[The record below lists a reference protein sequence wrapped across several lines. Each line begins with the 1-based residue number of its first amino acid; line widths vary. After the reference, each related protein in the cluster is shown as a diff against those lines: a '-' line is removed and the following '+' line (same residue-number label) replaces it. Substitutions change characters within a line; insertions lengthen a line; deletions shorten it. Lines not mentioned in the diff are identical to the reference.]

1 MRELLF
7 LKLEKFMNKIMTSIV
22 VLLAVSLFGQ
32 ELYQLPENEQSRWI
46 SFENPTGEKGKGGME
61 NRGAKGHAMDVVL
74 AGESKILLD
83 VQGAGVIRRMWVT
96 ISDRSPQMLRGL
108 KIEMFWD
115 GAKKPAVS
123 APFGDF
129 FGIGLGRRTPFEC
142 AFFSDP
148 EGRSFNSRIP
158 MPFKKSARI
167 VVSNESGK
175 NLDMLF
181 YDINYTLSKKP
192 DRTALYFHCFWSRDT
207 LTTLGRDFEMLPKIS
222 GKGRFLGVN
231 LGVMANPVYQK
242 AWWGEGEVKVYLDG
256 DAQYP
261 TLVGTG
267 TEDYIGSAWGQD
279 KYCNDYQGCLVADT
293 EKDHWAFYRYHVP
306 DPIYFYQDCRVTIQ
320 QIGGNQKKQVIAMQQ
335 GGVPLIPISIHNAP
349 EFVKLLE
356 IKPVPDLTDP
366 GLIDG
371 WTNFYRQD
379 DVSAAAYFYLDSP
392 TSALP
397 PLQAAA
403 LRMVKLEAN
412 INP

>member
-1 MRELLF
+1 M
-7 LKLEKFMNKIMTSIV
+7 KKIQITTM

-32 ELYQLPENEQSRWI
+32 EVYQMPENEQSRWI

-61 NRGAKGHAMDVVL
+61 NLGAKGHAMDVL
-74 AGESKILLD
+74 QAGESKVLLN
-83 VQGAGVIRRMWVT
+83 VQGAGIIRRMWIT

-129 FGIGLGRRTPFEC
+129 FGIGLGRKTPFEC
-142 AFFSDP
+142 AFFSDS
-148 EGRSFNSRIP
+148 EGRSFNCIIP

-167 VVSNESGK
+167 VVSNQSGK

-181 YDINYTLSKKP
+181 YDINYSLSANT
-192 DRTALYFHCFWSRDT
+192 DNDALYFHCFWSRDT
-207 LTTLGRDFEMLPKIS
+207 LTTLGKDFEILPKTT

-231 LGVMANPVYQK
+231 VGVMANPVYQK

-267 TEDYIGSAWGQD
+267 TEDYIGSAWGQG
-279 KYCNDYQGCLVADT
+279 KYNNFYQGCLVADT
-293 EKDHWAFYRYHVP
+293 DKDHWAFYRYHVP

-320 QIGGNQKKQVIAMQQ
+320 QIGGNPREKVIALQQ
-335 GGVPLIPISIHNAP
+335 EGVPLIPISIHSAP
-349 EFVKLLE
+349 DFIKLLE
-356 IKPVPDLTDP
+356 MKPAPDLTDP

-392 TSALP
+392 SSNLP
-397 PLQAAA
+397 QLQPAA
-403 LRMVKLEAN
+403 LRMVNLVDN
-412 INP
+412 TNP